1 MQAENEA
8 ENLAVKPLLSG
19 GLSPSLTVGKFKQE
33 GIGIDVLQASYPE
46 RERVGACGFSCGLWR
61 SI

>member
-1 MQAENEA
+1 MKAENEA
-8 ENLAVKPLLSG
+8 ENLVVKPLLSG
-19 GLSPSLTVGKFKQE
+19 GLSPLTVGKFKQE
-33 GIGIDVLQASYPE
+33 GIGVAVLQASYPE